1 MKDADSRTVSLA
13 VPSDPDFL
21 LLARLALGAV
31 CRLTTL
37 RSDEVID
44 LKLAV
49 TEAAAGVLDEGERP
63 PTFPDRIGFV
73 FRLSSRIASS
83 SRSGAH
89 CLRRYRSRSGA
100 SDPCGRAILEA
111 TVDGSEDL
119 GGAVRPSRSYSG
131 RSSPRGRHS
140 RWRLHP
146 HGIGFSRPGRH
157 ARSAPII

>member
-73 FRLSSRIASS
+73 FRLEPDRLVLEIRGSLPSEVP
-83 SRSGAH
+83 
-89 CLRRYRSRSGA
+89 LEERRL
-100 SDPCGRAILEA
+100 GRAILEA

-119 GGAVRPSRSYSG
+119 GGAVRLEKLLGPVE
-131 RSSPRGRHS
+131 P
-140 RWRLHP
+140 
-146 HGIGFSRPGRH
+146 
-157 ARSAPII
+157 